1 MKKILLATDG
11 SEHSIRAAETAG
23 LLSSALDVMVDVI
36 NVVSDAT
43 LVTTGPIHEYARVE
57 QVAMTQRELHEAL
70 GADFVNEAANVVR
83 KTGGQVGTTK
93 VLIGSPARE
102 IVGYA
107 DENEVDCVVMGRR
120 GLGDAA
126 GLLMGSVSHKVG
138 HLTERTLITT
148 E

>member
-1 MKKILLATDG
+1 MREILLATDG
-11 SEHSIRAAETAG
+11 SKHSLRAAETAG
-23 LLSSALDVMVDVI
+23 VISSALRARVNVI
-36 NVVSDAT
+36 NVVSDAR
-43 LVTTGPIHEYARVE
+43 VTAGPIDEYARAE
-57 QVAMTQRELHEAL
+57 QIAITQRDLLQSL
-70 GADFVNEAANVVR
+70 GAEFVNESADIVR
-83 KTGGQVGTTK
+83 KAGGVVGSTR

-107 DENEVDCVVMGRR
+107 NDNDVDCIVMGRR